1 MALPVTSVI
10 SVSEALPITMAPK
23 TSAAKRAPKGSKVP
37 KAAPKLPGRR
47 LRGKG
52 KEDQE
57 GVPSGSV
64 PEREVDTAAS
74 SSAGADGGDQARLLT
89 SLKYQVNAKK
99 ASPEHRQAAAKLLQ
113 EYQSGGPQ
121 TQMAIT
127 GCPGHQSACRFV
139 LVAQDIRDSREKG
152 IADRGD
158 DLRDVHPF
166 QDFPVERFLCRVGGI
181 PCPRV
186 VGRPSGRIGEV
197 VWTQSQFRRTRQPR
211 FMPIFLQDATSE
223 PKRVLS
229 TPRRTVGTV
238 KPK

>member
-1 MALPVTSVI
+1 MQSYFGFDCYDVALPVTSVI
-10 SVSEALPITMAPK
+10 SVSEALPITMPPK

-64 PEREVDTAAS
+64 PESEVDTAAS

-113 EYQSGGPQ
+113 EYQS
-121 TQMAIT
+121 
-127 GCPGHQSACRFV
+127 
-139 LVAQDIRDSREKG
+139 
-152 IADRGD
+152 ADRKRKWQLLDALATKGLA
-158 DLRDVHPF
+158 DLSWSHKTSETHAKKDCRPRRRS
-166 QDFPVERFLCRVGGI
+166 QGCTPV
-181 PCPRV
+181 
-186 VGRPSGRIGEV
+186 
-197 VWTQSQFRRTRQPR
+197 PR
-211 FMPIFLQDATSE
+211 FS
-223 PKRVLS
+223 S
-229 TPRRTVGTV
+229 
-238 KPK
+238 

>member
-1 MALPVTSVI
+1 MQSYFGFDCYDVALPVTSVI
-10 SVSEALPITMAPK
+10 SVSEALPITMPPK

-64 PEREVDTAAS
+64 PESEVDTAAS

-113 EYQSGGPQ
+113 EYQS
-121 TQMAIT
+121 
-127 GCPGHQSACRFV
+127 
-139 LVAQDIRDSREKG
+139 
-152 IADRGD
+152 ADRKRKWQLLDALATKGLA
-158 DLRDVHPF
+158 DLSWSHKTSETHAKKELQTEETISGMYTF

-181 PCPRV
+181 SCPGV

-211 FMPIFLQDATSE
+211 FMQIFLQDAH
-223 PKRVLS
+223 RNQ
-229 TPRRTVGTV
+229 RGC
-238 KPK
+238 